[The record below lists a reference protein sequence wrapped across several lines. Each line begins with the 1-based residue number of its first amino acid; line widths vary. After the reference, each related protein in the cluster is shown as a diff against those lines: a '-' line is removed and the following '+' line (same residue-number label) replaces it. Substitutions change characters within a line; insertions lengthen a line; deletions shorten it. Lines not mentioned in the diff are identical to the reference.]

1 MSSRVL
7 VVEKEPV
14 VRELLAEL
22 LDDGVREVLRA
33 ATAAEALQHSGRGAS
48 IHVVLAERDLPDQS
62 GLELVRS
69 LKERDPSTEVLL
81 MSSAPSLDAVLEAVD
96 AGASD
101 YLAKP
106 FEDINQVAI
115 RVKTAEER
123 ALLRRE
129 RERLDQALVESEE
142 RYRKLFEAS
151 PDAVV
156 VYDENTGLIAE
167 ANAAALSLYGYG
179 REDFIGLP
187 VARLRYATR
196 RSAAAPP
203 RDSEGSGNDDGGL
216 IRRHDVTCQGDELE
230 VELVRGRF
238 RAQKRDMAVEI
249 IRDIGE
255 RLRAERA
262 RMELQEQ
269 LRQSQKMEALGRLA
283 GGIAHDFNNLLTV
296 ILNYA
301 SFAAKSLKRPAP
313 PEALQGIH
321 DDVEQILQAATSAT
335 SVTRQL
341 LAFSRREVVH
351 TEVLSV
357 NEVVGAIEKLLR
369 RTLGESVEL
378 DVRLSPA
385 ARAVLMDR
393 AQLEQVIINLAV
405 NARDAMLGGG
415 TLSIVTDYVASDSP
429 EEATD
434 PPGWVTLEVADSGS
448 GMAPEVMDQI
458 FEPFYTTKERG
469 KGTGL
474 GLATVR
480 GIVDQAGGT
489 IAVRS
494 EPGLGTTFTI
504 RLPATRRVQSA
515 VIPARMPSGAPRGES
530 VLVVDDDDA
539 VRRAICR
546 MLRDEGYTVSEARN
560 GKDALVAYD
569 EMKGDLDL
577 LLTDVVMPGMSG
589 EELAETLRE
598 QQPTLRVVYTTGYA
612 TSTVV
617 ERTGKRDRR
626 VVLPKPFREER
637 LLQVVR
643 ETLEAG
649 LGP

>member
-7 VVEKEPV
+7 VIEKEPV

-22 LDDGVREVLRA
+22 LEDGERDVLRA
-33 ATAAEALQHSGRGAS
+33 ATAAEALDHAEKSVPIQ
-48 IHVVLAERDLPDQS
+48 VVLAERDLPDLS
-62 GLELVRS
+62 GLELVRR

-115 RVKTAEER
+115 RVKSAEER

-129 RERLDQALVESEE
+129 RERLDLALVESEE

-156 VYDENTGLIAE
+156 VYDETTGLIAE
-167 ANAAALSLYGYG
+167 ANAAALNLYGYR

-187 VARLRYATR
+187 VARLRFATR

-203 RDSEGSGNDDGGL
+203 RDIEEGDENNVHL
-216 IRRHDVTCQGDELE
+216 IRRRDVTCEGDELE

-238 RAQKRDMAVEI
+238 RAQQRDMAVEI
-249 IRDIGE
+249 VRDIGE

-301 SFAAKSLKRPAP
+301 SFAAKSLKQQSTSHQL
-313 PEALQGIH
+313 EGIH
-321 DDVEQILQAATSAT
+321 DDVEQILQAASSAT

-357 NEVVGAIEKLLR
+357 NEVVSAIEKLLR
-369 RTLGESVEL
+369 RTLGESIEL
-378 DVRLSPA
+378 DVQLSPA
-385 ARAVLMDR
+385 VRAVLMDR

-405 NARDAMLGGG
+405 NARDAMFGGG
-415 TLSIVTDYVASDSP
+415 KLSIRTSYVEAGTAADSP
-429 EEATD
+429 D
-434 PPGWVTLEVADSGS
+434 PPGWVALEVADSGA
-448 GMAPEVMDQI
+448 GMAPEVVEQI

-489 IAVRS
+489 IEVRS
-494 EPGLGTTFTI
+494 ELGLGTTFTI
-504 RLPATRRVQSA
+504 RLPATRRVQAA
-515 VIPARMPSGAPRGES
+515 VIPARLPSGAPRGES

-546 MLRDEGYTVSEARN
+546 ILRDEGYSVSEARN
-560 GKDALVAYD
+560 GKDAVAEYD
-569 EMKGDLDL
+569 QLEEKLDL
-577 LLTDVVMPGMSG
+577 LLTDVVMPRMSG
-589 EELAETLRE
+589 EELAELLRDR
-598 QQPTLRVVYTTGYA
+598 QPNLRVIYTTGYA
-612 TSTVV
+612 TTTVV
-617 ERTGKRDRR
+617 ERRGKRDHR

-649 LGP
+649 EGL